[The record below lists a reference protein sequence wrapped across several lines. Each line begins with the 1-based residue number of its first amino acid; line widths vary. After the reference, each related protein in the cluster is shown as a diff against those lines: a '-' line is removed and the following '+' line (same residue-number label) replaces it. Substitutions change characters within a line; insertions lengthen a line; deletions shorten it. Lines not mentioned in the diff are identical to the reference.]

1 MTAKKKQLPDMAG
14 WPNDKIAKFWETHN
28 AADYEDE
35 LEEVELEVEAPIME
49 QVTFRLNHDDVEAI
63 KDIAKDVG
71 VGHTTLVR
79 MWVKEKLKTT
89 KAN

>member
-1 MTAKKKQLPDMAG
+1 MSEWSNEQ
-14 WPNDKIAKFWETHN
+14 IAEFWETHN

-35 LEEVELEVEAPIME
+35 LEEVELEVEGPIME
-49 QVTFRLNHDDVEAI
+49 QVTFRLDHDDVEAI
-63 KDIAKDVG
+63 KGIAKDVG

-79 MWVKEKLKTT
+79 MWVKEKLKTS

>member
-1 MTAKKKQLPDMAG
+1 MSQ
-14 WPNDKIAKFWETHN
+14 WYNRVVNDLASIPAFISY
-28 AADYEDE
+28 YEDE
-35 LEEVELEVEAPIME
+35 LEEVELEIEAPIME
-49 QVTFRLNHDDVEAI
+49 QVTFRLDHDDVEAI

-89 KAN
+89 KAS